1 MGCALLVRDIGGVF
15 VDVVV
20 SEQATASMEIPQH
33 PVENG
38 AKTSD
43 HAYRVPTEIEMSCAA
58 SGDPV
63 ATYRALFGIM
73 KAAQPFDIM
82 TGFDLFENMLIE
94 SLTPSRDCGTGA
106 ILQFDAHLKEIIIVK
121 TQASGASAP
130 GGDDRGSG
138 TNSRGHV
145 QATTVDT
152 TTSSGADILDR
163 MQAI

>member
-20 SEQATASMEIPQH
+20 SEEVTASMEIPQH

-38 AKTSD
+38 AKISD
-43 HAYRVPTEIEMSCAA
+43 HAYRVPIEIQLTCAA
-58 SGDPV
+58 SGDPI
-63 ATYRALFGIM
+63 ATYRALFEIM

-106 ILQFDAHLKEIIIVK
+106 ILQFDAHLKEVIIVS
-121 TQASGASAP
+121 TQAAGASGK
-130 GGDDRGSG
+130 GGDERGSG
-138 TNSRGHV
+138 KNSRGHV
-145 QATTVDT
+145 QASSVDT
-152 TTSSGADILDR
+152 STSSGADILDR